1 MPRSLMRVAL
11 VAGLMLGIIA
21 MHSFGHASHDE
32 DQSAV
37 TAHAAHHGHTMNAEP
52 ASDEDDDRS
61 ALLSALGLM
70 ACGAVLARFAFDW
83 LRPST
88 WSQLWRTAAAA
99 IERICCAPTQVGLPP
114 PLVQPTGVTVNRIAL
129 LRI

>member
-1 MPRSLMRVAL
+1 MRVAL

-37 TAHAAHHGHTMNAEP
+37 TAHALHHGHAMDAEP
-52 ASDEDDDRS
+52 ASDEDDDDRS

-70 ACGAVLARFAFDW
+70 ACGAVLARFAFEW

-88 WSQLWRTAAAA
+88 WSHLWRTAAAEL
-99 IERICCAPTQVGLPP
+99 ERIWCAAAPVGLPP